1 MLLQNWV
8 ITDSLM
14 LVVWFDARSS
24 NLLCAEHAVPKPED
38 PVILLA
44 SDTCHGVFSKRWA
57 GCFQPAG
64 SAVPLA
70 GDITKT
76 AIKILWPSFS
86 TAVFVSAL
94 AEAGMFLRIAFMSL
108 PNQRRL
114 LENETKRNQGGREMI
129 LRQRDSACSLH
140 RVEQHTRTRL

>member
-1 MLLQNWV
+1 MKNVLMPQLLVMLLRNWV
-8 ITDSLM
+8 ITDSRL

-24 NLLCAEHAVPKPED
+24 NLLCACAEHAVPKAED

-44 SDTCHGVFSKRWA
+44 SDCCHGVFSKRWA

-76 AIKILWPSFS
+76 AIKILWPSFG
-86 TAVFVSAL
+86 TAAFVSAL
-94 AEAGMFLRIAFMSL
+94 EEAGMFRQIAFMSL
-108 PNQRRL
+108 PNKRSRFSRFVKGQTWQRALLGKL
-114 LENETKRNQGGREMI
+114 LEN
-129 LRQRDSACSLH
+129 
-140 RVEQHTRTRL
+140 